1 MNKKLLAKSNKLLLL
16 AQESDNTLTKK
27 TIIDELSRNKALK
40 TEYQINGAIQ
50 YLTDHNVKIIDNTA
64 NLPKRAAKRKN
75 NTKVKVNDK
84 DKSKSKSK
92 SKVES
97 SSNTITKDSESKNII
112 NKNIQKLI
120 MLGKENNNEVEDTVI
135 IDMFKGNI
143 DELDTNQMSY
153 ILDKLK
159 ENDISVVLLN
169 DKIDANSYI
178 SNDSEINIKHDDYIS
193 EDILHDY
200 MNDIKNYA
208 TPLLT
213 PDEEREL
220 SVKAKNGDKEAI
232 NHMVTS
238 NVKLVISI
246 AKHFNNCGLDMCDLI
261 QEGNIGLLTA
271 IKKFNPDLGFRFST
285 YATHWIRQAIMRGIS
300 NHAKTI
306 RMPIHAI
313 EQARQNKKA
322 FALLYNMYNRQPTC
336 EEVANYVN
344 ENKLFASNSIK
355 QVTPESVRLYAQ
367 FYNPSSCISL
377 STPVGEDEH
386 GVESCIGDFI
396 EDTKSNT
403 EEQFMNAELASS
415 IEDVLNTVLSEKE
428 ANILRMR
435 FGINC
440 DHSMT
445 LEEIAKLPEY
455 NVTRERIRQIEYK
468 AIRKI
473 RRSRKARLK
482 LIDFA
487 NLSRIPNYNNY

>member
-1 MNKKLLAKSNKLLLL
+1 MNKQLLAKSNKLLLL

-27 TIIDELSRNKALK
+27 AIIDELSSNKSLR

-50 YLTDHNVKIIDNTA
+50 YLTDHNVKIIDNTKDVSK
-64 NLPKRAAKRKN
+64 KRAAKRKN
-75 NTKVKVNDK
+75 TKAKVK
-84 DKSKSKSK
+84 
-92 SKVES
+92 S
-97 SSNTITKDSESKNII
+97 SSTTKKNKSIKETKETKETNIVDETI
-112 NKNIQKLI
+112 NKLI
-120 MLGKENNNEVEDTVI
+120 LLGKENHNEVEDTVI
-135 IDMFKGNI
+135 IDMFKNNI
-143 DELDTNQMSY
+143 EVLDTDQMSY

-159 ENDISVVLLN
+159 ENNISVVSLN
-169 DKIDANSYI
+169 DKITDEIDDSYDVDESSDI
-178 SNDSEINIKHDDYIS
+178 VNIKRDDYVS
-193 EDILHDY
+193 DDIFHEY
-200 MNDIKNYA
+200 MNDLKRYA
-208 TPLLT
+208 TPLLSAE
-213 PDEEREL
+213 EERDL
-220 SVKAKNGDKEAI
+220 CYRAQNGDKEAL

-246 AKHFNNCGLDMCDLI
+246 AKHFTNCGLEMCDLV

-271 IKKFNPDLGFRFST
+271 IKRFNPDLGFRFST
-285 YATHWIRQAIMRGIS
+285 YATHWIRQAVMRGIA

-306 RMPIHAI
+306 RMPVHAL

-322 FALLYNMYNRQPTC
+322 FALLYNMYGRQPTC
-336 EEVANYVN
+336 EEVAAYVN
-344 ENKLFASNSIK
+344 ENKMFASNSIK

-367 FYNPSSCISL
+367 FYAPSSCISL

-415 IEDVLNTVLSEKE
+415 MEEVLNSVLSEKE

-440 DHSMT
+440 DHAMT
-445 LEEIAKLPEY
+445 LEEIAKRPEY

-468 AIRKI
+468 AIRKL
-473 RRSRKARLK
+473 RRSRNARLK

-487 NLSRIPNYNNY
+487 NVSRVPNYNTY